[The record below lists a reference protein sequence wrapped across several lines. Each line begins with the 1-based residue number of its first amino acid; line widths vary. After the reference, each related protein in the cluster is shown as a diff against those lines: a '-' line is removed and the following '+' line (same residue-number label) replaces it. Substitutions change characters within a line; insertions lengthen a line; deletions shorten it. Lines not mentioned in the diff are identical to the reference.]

1 MEGILLRYEEK
12 SFVFLIA
19 KTMGQK
25 KRSAPL
31 NDGNLWHHC
40 YMHMIVAIVS
50 GKWWTDGV
58 RQCLVLCRSHQSQ
71 PSTQC
76 QSQSLCQCH
85 ADTIPLNTKHNKH
98 SMCNVNNYC
107 LLFHGDLASLS
118 EHDFPLSVQA
128 LSLQTNKAWEMIS
141 FQSVFETLVKVRD

>member
-50 GKWWTDGV
+50 GKWWTESGSALYCVGATRASPAHNV
-58 RQCLVLCRSHQSQ
+58 RAR
-71 PSTQC
+71 
-76 QSQSLCQCH
+76 
-85 ADTIPLNTKHNKH
+85 
-98 SMCNVNNYC
+98 
-107 LLFHGDLASLS
+107 ASV
-118 EHDFPLSVQA
+118 SVM
-128 LSLQTNKAWEMIS
+128 LILYH
-141 FQSVFETLVKVRD
+141 